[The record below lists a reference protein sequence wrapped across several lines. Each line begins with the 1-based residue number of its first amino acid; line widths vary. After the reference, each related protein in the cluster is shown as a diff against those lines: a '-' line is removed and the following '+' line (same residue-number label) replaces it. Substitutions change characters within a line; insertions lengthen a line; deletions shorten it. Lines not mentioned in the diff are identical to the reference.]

1 METKERLHYEK
12 TWNAHSPISCRHRY
26 RRRHGRSGIASPA
39 AEICKSGFPAAGC
52 CTSEQVA
59 YDQQQMAAQ
68 MEAMQQQQAALA
80 QQAQAQPAQ
89 VAAPA
94 ADDTITQLQKLAEL
108 QKAGI
113 ITEAEFTAKKK
124 QLLGI

>member
-1 METKERLHYEK
+1 M
-12 TWNAHSPISCRHRY
+12 
-26 RRRHGRSGIASPA
+26 RRRGMPMVRV
-39 AEICKSGFPAAGC
+39 AAGTAVIAGTAGAVSHHQEQKYANQAAQQQAAA
-52 CTSEQVA
+52 TSEQVA

-80 QQAQAQPAQ
+80 QQQAMLAQQAQAQPAQ

-94 ADDTITQLQKLAEL
+94 ADDTIAQLQKLAEL

-113 ITEAEFTAKKK
+113 ITEAEFAAKKK